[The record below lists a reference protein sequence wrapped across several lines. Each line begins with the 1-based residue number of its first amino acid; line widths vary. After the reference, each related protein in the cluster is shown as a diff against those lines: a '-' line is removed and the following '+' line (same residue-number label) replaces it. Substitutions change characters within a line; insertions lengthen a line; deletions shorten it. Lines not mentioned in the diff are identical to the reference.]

1 MRGHLITAV
10 TAVAFTATALIV
22 VLAPPIDLLERLR
35 AGIYTAYFPWG
46 FVAADGSHAYGVV
59 HGYKFAV
66 NLWRVVVCDPGGRCT
81 SQEINAISLYLK
93 LKAEG
98 RLNIEDLGGGCYRV
112 VLRPTQLASRTLAF
126 EGKLC
131 LAPDGS
137 PREVSGVLQIDGRP
151 LDISGSP
158 QRVIHDFPMSDF
170 LAVHGG

>member
-1 MRGHLITAV
+1 MRGHLITAA
-10 TAVAFTATALIV
+10 TAAAFTAAALIA

-35 AGIYTAYFPWG
+35 AGVYTAYFSWG
-46 FVAADGSHAYGVV
+46 LVAADGSHAYGVV

-66 NLWRVVVCDPGGRCT
+66 NLWRAVICDPEGRCT
-81 SQEINAISLYLK
+81 SQEINAISLYLS
-93 LKAEG
+93 LKAAG
-98 RLNIEDLGGGCYRV
+98 KLNIEDLGGGCYK
-112 VLRPTQLASRTLAF
+112 VLLKPTQLAGRTIAF
-126 EGKLC
+126 DGRLC

-151 LDISGSP
+151 LDVSGTP